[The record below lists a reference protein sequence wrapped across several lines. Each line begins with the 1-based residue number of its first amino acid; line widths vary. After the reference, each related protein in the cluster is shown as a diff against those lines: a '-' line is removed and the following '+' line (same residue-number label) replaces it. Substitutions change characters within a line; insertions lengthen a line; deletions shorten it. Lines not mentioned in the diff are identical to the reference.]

1 MAASVKGQDPN
12 VHEKVLR
19 VHDQNSISQNSP
31 GEPCLFYLDLR
42 KLENCALEAALALVE
57 LRAGA
62 ATVGKP
68 PGIHDDPSDGGG
80 SGLVGKAVQKVNSA
94 YLERNGCLSLPKRQS

>member
-1 MAASVKGQDPN
+1 MPLIPRNIQPNIQPWMAASVKGQDPN

-62 ATVGKP
+62 ATVGEP
-68 PGIHDDPSDGGG
+68 PGIHDDPSDGGALDWWAKP
-80 SGLVGKAVQKVNSA
+80 S
-94 YLERNGCLSLPKRQS
+94 RR